1 MSIKLRACLETDIPS
16 ITAIYAHAVT
26 HGTASFELVA
36 PDQAEMSRRR
46 AALIEAD
53 YPYLVA
59 ERDDAVVGYAY
70 AGPYRPRPAYRS
82 TVEDSIYVAPEA
94 QGSGIGSLLLARLI
108 AEAEARD
115 FRLMVA
121 VIGDEESHGSIALHR
136 SHGFDL
142 AGTLPGIGYK
152 HGRWL
157 STVLMRRVL
166 GRWNR
171 RSADARVGGL
181 RELWRIVRFKIL

>member
-26 HGTASFELVA
+26 HGTASFELMA

-46 AALIEAD
+46 AALIDAD

-121 VIGDEESHGSIALHR
+121 VIGDEGIPRLHR
-136 SHGFDL
+136 ASPKPRVRPRRNP
-142 AGTLPGIGYK
+142 AGDRLQAWSLVVDRADAAGSRT
-152 HGRWL
+152 
-157 STVLMRRVL
+157 
-166 GRWNR
+166 WNR

>member
-1 MSIKLRACLETDIPS
+1 MSIKLRACVETDIPS

-46 AALIEAD
+46 AALIDAD

-59 ERDDAVVGYAY
+59 EREDAVRRLRVC
-70 AGPYRPRPAYRS
+70 GPVSPPACLS
-82 TVEDSIYVAPEA
+82 LDSRGLDLRGAEA
-94 QGSGIGSLLLARLI
+94 QGSGIGELLLARLI

-121 VIGDEESHGSIALHR
+121 VIGDGNRAAPSRFTEATGSTSPEPCRGSAT
-136 SHGFDL
+136 SMV
-142 AGTLPGIGYK
+142 AGCRPC
-152 HGRWL
+152 
-157 STVLMRRVL
+157 
-166 GRWNR
+166 
-171 RSADARVGGL
+171 
-181 RELWRIVRFKIL
+181 